1 MYLSRLSLSN
11 FRNYRQLDLTLE
23 PGLFFFCG
31 DNAQGKTNLLEA
43 VGMLA
48 TANSFHAA
56 NDREIVNWHAPDH
69 IARLE
74 GKVQRREG
82 EVQLEIVIF
91 DPTPPII
98 PNTPQTGRTFEL
110 PSNAPRKRLK
120 VNGVPRKTMDLIG
133 QMKVVLFAP
142 TDLHLVDGPPDER
155 RRFLDRALCQVQSR
169 YCQTLVKYRKTVT
182 QRSALLKRV
191 RDNQDDPRMLDYLD
205 ELLTTQASLII
216 YERQRMIAALNKQ
229 ADQFQTSISGGREH
243 LQIVYHSSFKVDES
257 WSVLEAPERYRTQ
270 LRELRRREI
279 QQGVCLL
286 GPHRDDLEFLV
297 NGINIL
303 TYGSRGQQRTAA
315 LSAKLAE
322 LGYMRA
328 STADE
333 PLLLLD
339 DVFSELDHRRR
350 EYLLCQVLKH
360 EQVLLSATD
369 LAGFPAETLKQ
380 AHLYQVVDGNIS
392 KA

>member
-23 PGLFFFCG
+23 PGLFFFYG

-48 TANSFHAA
+48 TANSFHAS

-74 GKVQRREG
+74 GKVQRRED

-91 DPTPPII
+91 DPAPPVI
-98 PNTPQTGRTFEL
+98 PNTPQTDKTFEL
-110 PSNAPRKRLK
+110 PTNAPRKRLK

-155 RRFLDRALCQVQSR
+155 RRFLDRALCQVQPR

-205 ELLTTQASLII
+205 ELLTTQAGLII
-216 YERQRMIAALNKQ
+216 YERQRMIAALNEQ

-257 WSVLEAPERYRTQ
+257 WSVLEAPERYRAQ

-297 NGINIL
+297 NGVNIL

-339 DVFSELDHRRR
+339 DVFSELDHTRR

-360 EQVLLSATD
+360 EQVLLTATD

>member
-1 MYLSRLSLSN
+1 MYLSHLSLSN
-11 FRNYRQLDLTLE
+11 FRNYKQLDLTLE
-23 PGLFFFCG
+23 PGLFFFYG

-48 TANSFHAA
+48 TANSFHAS
-56 NDREIVNWHAPDH
+56 NDREIVHWQAPDH
-69 IARLE
+69 VARLE
-74 GKVQRREG
+74 GKVKRREDD
-82 EVQLEIVIF
+82 VQLEIVIF
-91 DPTPPII
+91 DPAPPVI
-98 PNTPQTGRTFEL
+98 PNAPQTNRTFEL
-110 PSNAPRKRLK
+110 PANAPRKRFK

-155 RRFLDRALCQVQSR
+155 RRFLDRALCQVQPR
-169 YCQTLVKYRKTVT
+169 YCQTLVKYRKTVS

-191 RDNQDDPRMLDYLD
+191 RDHQDDPRMLDYLD

-216 YERQRMIAALNKQ
+216 DERQRMVAALNEQ
-229 ADQFQTSISGGREH
+229 ADQFQASISGGREH
-243 LQIVYHSSFKVDES
+243 LQIVYHPSFKGVEAEQ
-257 WSVLEAPERYRTQ
+257 VLEAPERYQAQ
-270 LRELRRREI
+270 LREIRRREI

-322 LGYMRA
+322 LGYMQA
-328 STADE
+328 STGDE

-339 DVFSELDHRRR
+339 DVFSELDHTRR

-360 EQVLLSATD
+360 EQVLLTATD
-369 LAGFPAETLKQ
+369 LAGFPTETLQQ
-380 AHLYQVVDGNIS
+380 AHLYQVVEGNIS
-392 KA
+392 KV

>member
-11 FRNYRQLDLTLE
+11 FRNYSQLDLTLE
-23 PGLFFFCG
+23 PGLFFFYG

-48 TANSFHAA
+48 TANSFHAS

-74 GKVQRREG
+74 GKVERRED
-82 EVQLEIVIF
+82 EIQLEIVIF
-91 DPTPPII
+91 DPAPPVI

-120 VNGVPRKTMDLIG
+120 VNGVPRKTMELIG

-155 RRFLDRALCQVQSR
+155 RRFLDRALCQVQPR

-216 YERQRMIAALNKQ
+216 YERQRMIAALNEQ
-229 ADQFQTSISGGREH
+229 ADQFQRSISGGREH
-243 LQIVYHSSFKVDES
+243 LQIVYHSSFKADET
-257 WSVLEAPERYRTQ
+257 WSILEAPKHYQTQ
-270 LRELRRREI
+270 LREIRRREI

-286 GPHRDDLEFLV
+286 GPHRDELEFLV

-322 LGYMRA
+322 LAYMRA

-339 DVFSELDHRRR
+339 DVFSELDRTRR
-350 EYLLCQVLKH
+350 EYLLCQILKH
-360 EQVLLSATD
+360 EQVLLTATD

-392 KA
+392 KV

>member
-23 PGLFFFCG
+23 PGLFFFYG

-48 TANSFHAA
+48 TANSFHAS
-56 NDREIVNWHAPDH
+56 NDREIVNWHSPDH

-74 GKVQRREG
+74 GKVQRRED

-91 DPTPPII
+91 DPAPPVI
-98 PNTPQTGRTFEL
+98 PNTPQTDRTFEL
-110 PSNAPRKRLK
+110 PTNAPRKRLK

-155 RRFLDRALCQVQSR
+155 RRFLDRALCQVQPR

-205 ELLTTQASLII
+205 ELLTTQAGLII
-216 YERQRMIAALNKQ
+216 YERQHMIAALNEQ

-257 WSVLEAPERYRTQ
+257 WNVLEAPERYRAQ

-297 NGINIL
+297 NGVNIL

-339 DVFSELDHRRR
+339 DVFSELDHTRR

-360 EQVLLSATD
+360 EQVLLTATD
-369 LAGFPAETLKQ
+369 LVGFPAETLKQ